1 MAALRTLQDKIRRL
15 TQERTALNDE
25 NIAVRKEYSEVGD
38 STRAQRLS
46 RRLHRWQ
53 LCPSLE
59 LCWCWCLSVSLR

>member
-46 RRLHRWQ
+46 
-53 LCPSLE
+53 
-59 LCWCWCLSVSLR
+59 